1 MTLGSR
7 IARVLRVSLG
17 NIMLKKKLVAFFAT
31 LGILAVGAFAA
42 PTAAFAETDDE
53 YVPYVL
59 PAAVTIENPVIGPC
73 DTSTIVFGTGYWL
86 AGETVEVTATGL
98 RVSGAS
104 FTPNVQASADG
115 SLTATFL
122 PPVDGEGV
130 YDITFTSATQ
140 SYTAPITVSHGL
152 DTASSCDHDPGVDR
166 TLALTGGGTSPWI
179 FGGGAALLVVGS
191 ALIAFS
197 ALRRRRA

>member
-1 MTLGSR
+1 M
-7 IARVLRVSLG
+7 LRVSLG
-17 NIMLKKKLVAFFAT
+17 NIMLKNKFVALAVT

-42 PTAAFAETDDE
+42 PTAAFAETDDD

-59 PAAVTIENPVIGPC
+59 PASVTIENPVIGPC
-73 DTSTIVFGTGYWL
+73 DTSTIAFGTGYWIG
-86 AGETVEVTATGL
+86 GETVEVSASGL

-104 FTPNVQASADG
+104 FTPNVQAAADG

-152 DTASSCDHDPGVDR
+152 DTAASCDHDPAVDR
-166 TLALTGGGTSPWI
+166 ALALTGGGPSPWI

-191 ALIAFS
+191 ALIAFTV
-197 ALRRRRA
+197 LRRRRA